1 MERYF
6 EKQVCLGSGIA
17 FLILLFM
24 ISLPNGFVL
33 FVLLKN
39 PLRFP
44 RRSFTV
50 FLAFICATDLFVGL
64 VVSSGEALTRFLCAF
79 GDRGLPQEGGVMR
92 VLSYIG
98 VNSSIL
104 LVTAMSIDRFI
115 AVVFPHTYRQKWKPK
130 TVVVVNLCIVIFSS
144 IFASI
149 QLSDISL
156 HLYLAID
163 LHLHTTFPLCTTSMA
178 YLGIFF
184 FLKRQSRIVFKKQT
198 TVPMDSLENDRRQ
211 EREEKM
217 ERNIFTTSFLI
228 VLFLILSLIPY
239 FVITIV
245 EIRCESCSGQDWFLA
260 LKESSIVFLHL
271 NSVFNPFLSSFR
283 ISELKRSCAIVLG
296 LQRQVN
302 DTSPNWNRFLCTLS
316 GATGPFWRT
325 RHGNSGCC
333 LCCSKLVKSSDETK
347 RLWETRSADM
357 SCSQETPPT
366 LASIHKNCEL
376 FVLVYICTVLL
387 GNRLMWW
394 RLIAPPAFPIIDVGW
409 DSSAFL
415 PRQNRPRPTP
425 ACGRIIWE
433 GFWSN
438 ARKSWIT
445 ARSQAICQMAEP
457 SQMTYCEDHLFYFF
471 VVVLF
476 RLLI

>member
-24 ISLPNGFVL
+24 ISVPNGFVL

-79 GDRGLPQEGGVMR
+79 GDRGIPQEGDVMR

-115 AVVFPHTYRQKWKPK
+115 AVVFPHTYRQKSKPK
-130 TVVVVNLCIVIFSS
+130 RVIFVNLCIVIFSS

-149 QLSDISL
+149 QLSDISFDV
-156 HLYLAID
+156 YLKID

-184 FLKRQSRIVFKKQT
+184 FLKKQSRIVRRKQIT
-198 TVPMDSLENDRRQ
+198 MGMGSSLNDRRQ
-211 EREEKM
+211 ERKRKM
-217 ERNIFTTSFLI
+217 ERKFATTSFLI
-228 VLFLILSLIPY
+228 LLFLILSLIPY
-239 FVITIV
+239 FTMTIV
-245 EIRCESCSGQDWFLA
+245 EIYCESCSGQHWFLV
-260 LKESSIVFLHL
+260 LKESCIVFLHF
-271 NSVFNPFLSSFR
+271 NSVFNPFLASFR
-283 ISELKRSCAIVLG
+283 IRELKRSCAIVLG

-302 DTSPNWNRFLCTLS
+302 ETSPN
-316 GATGPFWRT
+316 
-325 RHGNSGCC
+325 
-333 LCCSKLVKSSDETK
+333 
-347 RLWETRSADM
+347 
-357 SCSQETPPT
+357 
-366 LASIHKNCEL
+366 
-376 FVLVYICTVLL
+376 
-387 GNRLMWW
+387 
-394 RLIAPPAFPIIDVGW
+394 
-409 DSSAFL
+409 
-415 PRQNRPRPTP
+415 
-425 ACGRIIWE
+425 
-433 GFWSN
+433 
-438 ARKSWIT
+438 
-445 ARSQAICQMAEP
+445 
-457 SQMTYCEDHLFYFF
+457 
-471 VVVLF
+471 
-476 RLLI
+476 

>member
-1 MERYF
+1 MERSF

-17 FLILLFM
+17 YLILLFT

-64 VVSSGEALTRFLCAF
+64 VVSSSKVLTRFLCAF
-79 GDRGLPQEGGVMR
+79 GDRGLPQEGDVVR

-98 VNSSIL
+98 INCSIL

-115 AVVFPHTYRQKWKPK
+115 AVVFPHTYRQNLKPK

-156 HLYLAID
+156 HLYLTID

-184 FLKRQSRIVFKKQT
+184 FLKRESRIVLQKQT
-198 TVPMDSLENDRRQ
+198 TVPMDSSQTDSRQ
-211 EREEKM
+211 EREDNL
-217 ERNIFTTSFLI
+217 ERKIFTTSFLI

-239 FVITIV
+239 FVMTMI
-245 EIRCESCSGQDWFLA
+245 EIRCKSCSGQNWFLA

-271 NSVFNPFLSSFR
+271 NSVFNPLLSSFR
-283 ISELKRSCAIVLG
+283 INELKRSCAIVLG
-296 LQRQVN
+296 LKE
-302 DTSPNWNRFLCTLS
+302 TSPN
-316 GATGPFWRT
+316 
-325 RHGNSGCC
+325 
-333 LCCSKLVKSSDETK
+333 
-347 RLWETRSADM
+347 
-357 SCSQETPPT
+357 
-366 LASIHKNCEL
+366 
-376 FVLVYICTVLL
+376 
-387 GNRLMWW
+387 
-394 RLIAPPAFPIIDVGW
+394 
-409 DSSAFL
+409 
-415 PRQNRPRPTP
+415 
-425 ACGRIIWE
+425 
-433 GFWSN
+433 
-438 ARKSWIT
+438 
-445 ARSQAICQMAEP
+445 
-457 SQMTYCEDHLFYFF
+457 
-471 VVVLF
+471 
-476 RLLI
+476 